1 MPNRAK
7 SMEHGVKRKKEPEKP
22 SKPNKP
28 IEIQTRKK
36 IGIKYC
42 GGCNPGYERVE
53 MIQRVQFRFN
63 DRFLFLRHDEPD
75 IDVLVLMSGCHR
87 ACAGKDLNTAKI
99 PHCLVT
105 GENDFN
111 NLINWLKSLNQKGD
125 F

>member
-1 MPNRAK
+1 MAHRVITRQARETRQTK
-7 SMEHGVKRKKEPEKP
+7 QTQMGTKKR
-22 SKPNKP
+22 
-28 IEIQTRKK
+28 

-99 PHCLVT
+99 PLCSVT
-105 GENDFN
+105 GENDFD
-111 NLINWLKSLNQKGD
+111 NLINWLKSLDQKGD

>member
-1 MPNRAK
+1 MPKQVRHDTLA
-7 SMEHGVKRKKEPEKP
+7 EVK
-22 SKPNKP
+22 
-28 IEIQTRKK
+28 KK

-53 MIQRVQFRFN
+53 MIERVQFRFN
-63 DRFLFLRHDEPD
+63 DQFLFLRHDEPD

-99 PHCLVT
+99 PLCSVT
-105 GENDFN
+105 GENDFD
-111 NLINWLKSLNQKGD
+111 NLLDWLKSLDQKGD

>member
-1 MPNRAK
+1 VH
-7 SMEHGVKRKKEPEKP
+7 SVKTEKEPEKLD
-22 SKPNKP
+22 KPNNP
-28 IEIQTRKK
+28 RGMQIRKK

-87 ACAGKDLNTAKI
+87 TCAGKDLNTTKI

-105 GENDFN
+105 GENDFD
-111 NLINWLKSLNQKGD
+111 NLINWLKSLDQKGD